1 MARKLD
7 KNRKYGNIFGIHE
20 YGGVFE
26 QDGCCFDGAGN
37 EVGPGITPVVE
48 EPLRPGAAGP
58 AATEPVA
65 ATPALAGNLAEE
77 LAGLHPAQIAKL
89 VTEAGLTPITGTG
102 SKKANIAQLLE
113 ADSAA
118 G

>member
-26 QDGCCFDGAGN
+26 QDGRCFDGAGN

-58 AATEPVA
+58 APTEPAPAIPAAVA
-65 ATPALAGNLAEE
+65 NMADE
-77 LAGLHPAQIAKL
+77 LANMHPATIAKL
-89 VTEAGLTPITGTG
+89 VTEAGLTPITGPG
-102 SKKANIAQLLE
+102 SKKLNIKQLLD
-113 ADSAA
+113 ADAA